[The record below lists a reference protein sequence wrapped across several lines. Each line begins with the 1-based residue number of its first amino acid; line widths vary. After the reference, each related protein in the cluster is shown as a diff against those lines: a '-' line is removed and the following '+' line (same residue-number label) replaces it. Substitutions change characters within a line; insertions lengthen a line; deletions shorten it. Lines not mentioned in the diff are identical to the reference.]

1 MTPESP
7 LPKIA
12 SIINVYFCL
21 LNMTIPEPWDEKNNC
36 FIYTNPGIS
45 DMLTEDQKEQ
55 MSCVAPDVTT
65 FIRSNLSITDG
76 SSITIPNVYEAIVTT
91 YDIMKTLLYDINSI
105 NSTISTIN
113 SEIASVK
120 SQISTINSEIAS
132 IKEQISALTPPQ
144 T

>member
-1 MTPESP
+1 MT
-7 LPKIA
+7 
-12 SIINVYFCL
+12 V
-21 LNMTIPEPWDEKNNC
+21 PEPWNDKNNC

-55 MSCVAPDVTT
+55 MISINTDVTT

-76 SSITIPNVYEAIVTT
+76 GSITIPNVYEAIVTT

-113 SEIASVK
+113 SEIAGVK
-120 SQISTINSEIAS
+120 SQIATINSEIAN
-132 IKEQISALTPPQ
+132 IKEQLAALTPPES
-144 T
+144 

>member
-1 MTPESP
+1 MS
-7 LPKIA
+7 
-12 SIINVYFCL
+12 
-21 LNMTIPEPWDEKNNC
+21 IPEPWDEKNNC

-91 YDIMKTLLYDINSI
+91 YDMLKSLLYDINSI

-113 SEIASVK
+113 SEIAGVK
-120 SQISTINSEIAS
+120 SQISTINSEIAN
-132 IKEQISALTPPQ
+132 IKEQISALTPPE
-144 T
+144 TAAGAWDFVET

>member
-1 MTPESP
+1 VTSESP

-12 SIINVYFCL
+12 SIINVYFYR
-21 LNMTIPEPWDEKNNC
+21 NMTIPEPWDEKNNC

-45 DMLTEDQKEQ
+45 DMLTEDQREQ
-55 MSCVAPDVTT
+55 MACVAPDYTT

-132 IKEQISALTPPQ
+132 IKEQISALTPRQ

>member
-1 MTPESP
+1 
-7 LPKIA
+7 
-12 SIINVYFCL
+12 
-21 LNMTIPEPWDEKNNC
+21 MTIPEPWDEKNNC

-55 MSCVAPDVTT
+55 MISINTDATT

-76 SSITIPNVYEAIVTT
+76 RSITIPNVYEAIVTT
-91 YDIMKTLLYDINSI
+91 YDMLKSLLYDINSI

-120 SQISTINSEIAS
+120 SQISTINSEIAN
-132 IKEQISALTPPQ
+132 IKEQISALTPPES
-144 T
+144 

>member
-1 MTPESP
+1 MT
-7 LPKIA
+7 A
-12 SIINVYFCL
+12 
-21 LNMTIPEPWDEKNNC
+21 PEPWNDKNNC

-55 MSCVAPDVTT
+55 LISINTDVTT

-76 SSITIPNVYEAIVTT
+76 GSITIPNVYEAIVTT

-113 SEIASVK
+113 SEIAGVK
-120 SQISTINSEIAS
+120 SQIATINSEIAN
-132 IKEQISALTPPQ
+132 IKEQLAALTPPES
-144 T
+144 

>member
-1 MTPESP
+1 MT
-7 LPKIA
+7 
-12 SIINVYFCL
+12 V
-21 LNMTIPEPWDEKNNC
+21 PEPWNDKNNC

-55 MSCVAPDVTT
+55 MISINTDVTT

-76 SSITIPNVYEAIVTT
+76 GSITIPNVYEAIVTT

-113 SEIASVK
+113 SEIA
-120 SQISTINSEIAS
+120 N
-132 IKEQISALTPPQ
+132 IKEQISALTPPE

>member
-1 MTPESP
+1 MTLESP

-45 DMLTEDQKEQ
+45 DMLTEDQREQ
-55 MSCVAPDVTT
+55 MVCVAPDYTT

-76 SSITIPNVYEAIVTT
+76 ENTSIPNVYEAIVTT

-113 SEIASVK
+113 SEITSVK
-120 SQISTINSEIAS
+120 SQISTINSEIDK
-132 IKEQISALTPPQ
+132 IKEQISALTPPES
-144 T
+144 

>member
-1 MTPESP
+1 
-7 LPKIA
+7 
-12 SIINVYFCL
+12 
-21 LNMTIPEPWDEKNNC
+21 MTIPEPWDEKNNC

-76 SSITIPNVYEAIVTT
+76 GNTSIPNVYEAIVTT

-120 SQISTINSEIAS
+120 AQISTINTEITSVKSQISTINTEIDK
-132 IKEQISALTPPQ
+132 IKEQISALTPPE